1 MKLILNHDEFKK
13 GETLRLAYNCVNQ
26 GEFLW
31 ETVDKIDCIYPH
43 FKGEKRIVG
52 RFQYPNEEWS
62 EIGDY
67 LYTFNYMVCRGSGA
81 EPLWIL
87 DDYETAKDIQWN
99 QDYEYQFELRNKK
112 KTKEQKK

>member
-1 MKLILNHDEFKK
+1 
-13 GETLRLAYNCVNQ
+13 
-26 GEFLW
+26 
-31 ETVDKIDCIYPH
+31 
-43 FKGEKRIVG
+43 
-52 RFQYPNEEWS
+52 
-62 EIGDY
+62 
-67 LYTFNYMVCRGSGA
+67 MVCRGSGA